1 VGGGAVQV
9 FFFLGSVV
17 VSMVR
22 FILVLAGGG
31 RRGCTGFLLELFVG
45 LVFSKLLI
53 LFWFI
58 TGGGGRI
65 RTRRAMSPCWSR
77 RS

>member
-1 VGGGAVQV
+1 MGGGAVQV

-31 RRGCTGFLLELFVG
+31 RQGCAGFLLVLVVG

-53 LFWFI
+53 LF
-58 TGGGGRI
+58 
-65 RTRRAMSPCWSR
+65 
-77 RS
+77 

>member
-1 VGGGAVQV
+1 MGLRCVECRSGTIYLSASLGWVAGLYRF

-31 RRGCTGFLLELFVG
+31 WRGCTGFLLVLSVG
-45 LVFSKLLI
+45 LVFYKLLM
-53 LFWFI
+53 LF
-58 TGGGGRI
+58 
-65 RTRRAMSPCWSR
+65 
-77 RS
+77 

>member
-1 VGGGAVQV
+1 MSVRYNLFERWLGVGGGAVQV

-31 RRGCTGFLLELFVG
+31 QRGCTGFLLVLFVG
-45 LVFSKLLI
+45 FVFFKLLI
-53 LFWFI
+53 LF
-58 TGGGGRI
+58 
-65 RTRRAMSPCWSR
+65 
-77 RS
+77 